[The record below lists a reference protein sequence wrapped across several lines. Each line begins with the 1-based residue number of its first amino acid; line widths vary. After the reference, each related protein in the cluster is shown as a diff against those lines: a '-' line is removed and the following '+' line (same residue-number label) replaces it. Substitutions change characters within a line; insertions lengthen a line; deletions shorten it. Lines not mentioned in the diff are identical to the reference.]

1 VKLTNEMQIAR
12 PAQEVFDTLLD
23 VEKVAVCMPG
33 SRLLGRV
40 DDDTYQ
46 GEVTVKVGPLGAS
59 YTGTVRFLEVDRD
72 ARTAT
77 LKASG
82 REMRGQGNADA
93 HVVARVESDGDG
105 AKVVIDT
112 DLMIRGKVAQFGRG
126 VIGDV
131 SGRLM
136 TQFAGN
142 VEQLLNRQEGQAD
155 GTPAPPAAG
164 ASAPATGSDAPT
176 PAKRPEAPP
185 PAARHRDEEPAG
197 AALDG
202 LSLIA
207 VPLLKR
213 SVPLAVASGVGLA
226 VGMLLRG
233 HRGGLGRPGRGNG
246 VTVPPG
252 TVLLYVRPPRPT
264 RRTG

>member
-1 VKLTNEMQIAR
+1 MKLTNEMQIAR

-40 DDDTYQ
+40 DDDTYE
-46 GEVTVKVGPLGAS
+46 GEVSVKVGPLGAS
-59 YTGTVRFLEVDRD
+59 YTGTVRFLEVDRE

-93 HVVARVESDGDG
+93 HVVARVEQDGDG
-105 AKVVIDT
+105 AKVVIET

-136 TQFAGN
+136 AQFAGN
-142 VEQLLNRQEGQAD
+142 VEQLLNRQD
-155 GTPAPPAAG
+155 GEPDGAAAPA
-164 ASAPATGSDAPT
+164 APATATRSGAPT
-176 PAKRPEAPP
+176 PAQQLPTAT
-185 PAARHRDEEPAG
+185 PAARVGALEPADGG

-213 SVPLAVASGVGLA
+213 SAPLAIASGIGLVA
-226 VGMLLRG
+226 GMLLRDR
-233 HRGGLGRPGRGNG
+233 RGGPRRLRHAGGL
-246 VTVPPG
+246 VLPPG
-252 TVLLYVRPPRPT
+252 TVLLYVRDRP
-264 RRTG
+264 GYM

>member
-1 VKLTNEMQIAR
+1 MKLTNEMQIAR

-40 DDDTYQ
+40 DEDTYE
-46 GEVTVKVGPLGAS
+46 GEVSVKVGPLGAS
-59 YTGTVRFLEVDRD
+59 YTGTVRFLEVDRA

-93 HVVARVESDGDG
+93 QVLARVEQDGDG
-105 AKVVIDT
+105 AKVVIET

-136 TQFAGN
+136 AQFAGN
-142 VEQLLNRQEGQAD
+142 VEQLLNRQDGQPDGAAAPAAAGTPTPAQQVPTATPAARSGDVQQAD
-155 GTPAPPAAG
+155 GG
-164 ASAPATGSDAPT
+164 AT
-176 PAKRPEAPP
+176 
-185 PAARHRDEEPAG
+185 
-197 AALDG
+197 LDG

-213 SVPLAVASGVGLA
+213 SAPLAVAGGIGLVA
-226 VGMLLRG
+226 GMLLRG
-233 HRGGLGRPGRGNG
+233 RRGGPGRVRPTGRL
-246 VTVPPG
+246 VLPPG
-252 TVLLYVRPPRPT
+252 TVLLYVRNRPGSVPLQ
-264 RRTG
+264 RSK